1 MGDRDSILVEKGGTR
16 TKLLAWSSRSAVG
29 VKQTL
34 KELEAQQHLGAWHR
48 NMRLVQTCAA

>member
-1 MGDRDSILVEKGGTR
+1 MEDRDSILVEKGGTR
-16 TKLLAWSSRSAVG
+16 TKQLAWSSRSAVG